1 MNNMMSSIYRN
12 ISGPSTSA
20 MPSSSFGHG
29 DLILDPDYRMSQSG
43 GSDACI
49 TIDDSSESDSE
60 VASTSQKSST
70 TFFVDRVGER
80 PQLTWVK
87 DSGVGDTSPQGEILD
102 VSDCLPPPSLLKVQ
116 STEKLKKRKKSEKL
130 DEKTENEEK
139 RKENDDADSG
149 RKTPKT
155 TVRKTNA
162 SITMNFTI
170 LICNS
175 INDQEPVFSLYYIL
189 LF

>member
-1 MNNMMSSIYRN
+1 M
-12 ISGPSTSA
+12 SGPSTSA

-60 VASTSQKSST
+60 VASTRQISSS

-80 PQLTWVK
+80 PQLTGVK
-87 DSGVGDTSPQGEILD
+87 DSGLSDTSPQGEILD
-102 VSDCLPPPSLLKVQ
+102 VSDCLPPPPLLKVQ
-116 STEKLKKRKKSEKL
+116 STEKMKKRKRSEKQ

-170 LICNS
+170 
-175 INDQEPVFSLYYIL
+175 F
-189 LF
+189 